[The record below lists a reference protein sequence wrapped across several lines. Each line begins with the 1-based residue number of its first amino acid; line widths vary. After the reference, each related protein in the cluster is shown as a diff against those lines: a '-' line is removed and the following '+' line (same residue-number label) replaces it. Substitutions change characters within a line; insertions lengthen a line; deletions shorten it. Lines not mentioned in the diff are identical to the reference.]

1 MLKTGLRLK
10 ISSTP
15 FQDLKVKSKSK
26 MAKKKKKKFLSWNGE
41 SHSKQAQNP
50 EAKKVKTHN
59 SDYVQ
64 K

>member
-1 MLKTGLRLK
+1 
-10 ISSTP
+10 
-15 FQDLKVKSKSK
+15 